1 MGNLIERRRP
11 DMIIIDKIRKRKK
24 AQTVDFTVPADPR
37 IEITQK
43 RKIENY
49 QDLKR
54 ELQKL
59 WNLKTSTVAVVIGA
73 LETIPYSLKKHLN
86 QLNAEVNISL
96 NFPIALYYKGFTTS
110 KSIAIKQKQ
119 LLNILHQCVLGR
131 LLLSVFRIVKR

>member
-11 DMIIIDKIRKRKK
+11 DMIIIDKIRKRKT
-24 AQTVDFTVPADPR
+24 AQTVDFTVPADPD

-59 WNLKTSTVAVVIGA
+59 WNLKTSIVAVVIGA
-73 LETIPYSLKKHLN
+73 LETIPNSLEKHLN
-86 QLNAEVNISL
+86 QLNAGVNISL
-96 NFPIALYYKGFTTS
+96 NFPIALYYKGY
-110 KSIAIKQKQ
+110 Q
-119 LLNILHQCVLGR
+119 
-131 LLLSVFRIVKR
+131 